1 MTEKERDDLI
11 ANILNNYFY
20 DNICAKVSLVK
31 DESDCPTNCSSC
43 PFLVTDSSKAIKLLV
58 ASTGVDINKKKIY
71 LNKIINIIVNKADS
85 EAYRNRINDSC
96 SFYINYEM
104 YTEIRDYLYKRP
116 IQEISEKLIK
126 LSCQKS
132 N

>member
-20 DNICAKVSLVK
+20 DNICAKASLIK
-31 DESDCPTNCSSC
+31 DEIDCITNCRSC
-43 PFLVTDSSKAIKLLV
+43 PFFVSDSSKAIKLLV
-58 ASTGVDINKKKIY
+58 ANTGVGIDKKKVY
-71 LNKIINIIVNKADS
+71 LNKIINIIVNKADT
-85 EAYRNRINDSC
+85 EVYRNKINDPC

-104 YTEIRDYLYKRP
+104 YTEIRDYLYKSP
-116 IQEISEKLIK
+116 IQEIVEKLIK
-126 LSCQKS
+126 LSYQKT